1 VTSRR
6 RSLLTTVPAVMATVS
21 VLAPVVTAC
30 SADPPVAELKR
41 MAVAPEAVKARA
53 ERRASIDERLA
64 PFRNVPGLTH
74 GFTVISD
81 SCSGP
86 RPYNFEDGRD
96 PWLLTCQMSG
106 TSMYGVKGGRIVDVL
121 RQIEAAKIIDD
132 KPAGS
137 EADAAIG
144 YYAKRGRT
152 DEGTL
157 LSAPGLDDG
166 RVVVGWD
173 VTRPP
178 LISPV
183 EALSATCPPP
193 GEAFGQCS
201 VDAGAG
207 ASVAEL
213 RRHFGMVLRVR
224 AVTGT
229 SYYRLPRNR

>member
-1 VTSRR
+1 
-6 RSLLTTVPAVMATVS
+6 MATVS
-21 VLAPVVTAC
+21 VPAALLAAC

-64 PFRNVPGLTH
+64 PFNVRGLTH

-86 RPYNFEDGRD
+86 RPYTFEDGRD

-106 TSMYGVKGGRIVDVL
+106 TSVYGVKGGRIVDVL
-121 RQIEAAKIIDD
+121 RQIETAKIIDD

-137 EADAAIG
+137 QANVAID
-144 YYAKRGRT
+144 YYVKRGRT
-152 DEGTL
+152 DESTL
-157 LSAPGLDDG
+157 LPAPGLDDG

-173 VTRPP
+173 VTRP
-178 LISPV
+178 LISQV
-183 EALSATCPPP
+183 EALSATCPPS
-193 GEAFGQCS
+193 GVAFGQCS

-213 RRHFGMVLRVR
+213 RRRFGMVLRVR
-224 AVTGT
+224 VVTGT
-229 SYYRLPRNR
+229 SYYRLPRHR